1 MPTQRVIKVAAMAVA
16 VAVAVA
22 MAVAFFAGVALL
34 LVFPPGFCY
43 EHQIS
48 MIGGGESKN
57 NTLSSTTATHRKLLN
72 QREKAKQPDRSSEE
86 KCVSS
91 DVLIRQSPT
100 DPLSSGIPAYYVEI
114 VNNCFTGCN
123 ISGIHINCG
132 LFSSAKFI
140 DPKIFKQLSYDEC
153 LVNDGKP
160 LVSGGTID
168 FTYAN
173 TYVYQLSVSSV
184 LCP

>member
-1 MPTQRVIKVAAMAVA
+1 MSCLYVY
-16 VAVAVA
+16 
-22 MAVAFFAGVALL
+22 
-34 LVFPPGFCY
+34 VFIY
-43 EHQIS
+43 VYI
-48 MIGGGESKN
+48 I
-57 NTLSSTTATHRKLLN
+57 T
-72 QREKAKQPDRSSEE
+72 EKAKQPDRSSEE

-100 DPLSSGIPAYYVEI
+100 GPLSSGIPAYYVEI

-140 DPKIFKQLSYDEC
+140 DPKIFKQLSYDDC